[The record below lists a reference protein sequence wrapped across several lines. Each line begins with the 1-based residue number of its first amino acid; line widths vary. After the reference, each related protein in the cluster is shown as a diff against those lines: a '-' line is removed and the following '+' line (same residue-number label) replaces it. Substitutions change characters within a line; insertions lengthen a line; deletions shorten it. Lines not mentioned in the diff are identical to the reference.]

1 MRRDILNDLYG
12 DRHMLDDLGRMFRD
26 EDMLI
31 SGTMRE
37 APWNVLQDSRTEEDG
52 GPLPLTEC
60 LAQAAEGRNAR
71 VFGESSINT

>member
-1 MRRDILNDLYG
+1 
-12 DRHMLDDLGRMFRD
+12 MLDDLGRMFRD

-71 VFGESSINT
+71 VFGESSINTYPFGEPTE